1 MNKKLRKIPFEV
13 QAMMK
18 RNEFWEIIFY
28 IHKNKISTYKSICDE
43 FRVNEGLIDDIVQ
56 LLSLH
61 HMHIEVTNTNSDKT
75 IELVQAPIVEVNIP
89 LVNWIA
95 LQTSLNDREIE
106 LPQVAIEGINQQLKT
121 EIVRLEDYDLEKIYQ
136 RNEKI
141 FQELN
146 GQNINKYLLD
156 KIEEG
161 IENKIALSIKKNDAI
176 TVEVF
181 PHKLVFLQDDL
192 NLICENVKERT
203 LMALKIDKIYGITFS
218 LELNYSQNFADAQIE
233 DFISAIRGVDDSE
246 IRLVLKIY
254 DLSLDFLNPKYIYMK
269 DPCIIENIRGER
281 IWAATLDNSKS
292 MLDWLDTIIDRVEI
306 VEPYSVEEELLRHR
320 KKINKKKAA

>member
-1 MNKKLRKIPFEV
+1 MSLEL
-13 QAMMK
+13 MK
-18 RNEFWEIIFY
+18 R
-28 IHKNKISTYKSICDE
+28 
-43 FRVNEGLIDDIVQ
+43 LIDDIVQ

-146 GQNINKYLLD
+146 GETLI
-156 KIEEG
+156 
-161 IENKIALSIKKNDAI
+161 SIFW
-176 TVEVF
+176 T
-181 PHKLVFLQDDL
+181 KL
-192 NLICENVKERT
+192 KRG
-203 LMALKIDKIYGITFS
+203 LKIK
-218 LELNYSQNFADAQIE
+218 LP
-233 DFISAIRGVDDSE
+233 
-246 IRLVLKIY
+246 LVLKKMMPLQLKY
-254 DLSLDFLNPKYIYMK
+254 SL
-269 DPCIIENIRGER
+269 
-281 IWAATLDNSKS
+281 
-292 MLDWLDTIIDRVEI
+292 
-306 VEPYSVEEELLRHR
+306 
-320 KKINKKKAA
+320 IN